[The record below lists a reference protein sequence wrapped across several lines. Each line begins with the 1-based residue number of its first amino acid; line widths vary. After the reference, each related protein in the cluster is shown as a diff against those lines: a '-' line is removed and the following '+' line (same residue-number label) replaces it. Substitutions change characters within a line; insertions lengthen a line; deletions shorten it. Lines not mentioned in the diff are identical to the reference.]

1 MAEIPLSQAADQ
13 IAAGTFMPTVEQ
25 PMIGPDGT
33 AQIVQPAGVKQAL
46 ADGFK
51 LVDHATAQHVADV
64 QEAGEHPI
72 KAFGVGLAKGV
83 VPFAPSIIQAAGGP
97 TLEEQRNLAEG
108 NPLATPAGELTG
120 NVGQAVIGGLL
131 TGGASDVAEG
141 ASLGSKVFDAA
152 DMAKQAA
159 IFAGQG
165 ASNEINEQD
174 LGDHGYNGEAVV
186 SQAGLGALLGAASSP
201 AFALAKEVLPNP
213 ITAAGNAIAKA
224 SDALTGALGR
234 TAGEGGE
241 AAARSI
247 GELGAAEAQNRIAT
261 DIASGLQDTVDKSFD
276 QMSAIHEDLKPA
288 QVRALSEQ
296 DAYGTTDPVAQ
307 IERTIANDPN
317 ESSYLVAPNGRVL
330 SKIGGANHVAL
341 DPAELKDLEQG
352 TILTHNHPGGSSL
365 SSDDVSIAS
374 VIPGV
379 HEVRAVSRGMD
390 GVVRVHSIS
399 PEGPAWPH
407 PISINTAFDDQIGE
421 MGTALYR
428 LPIDQRANA
437 VWEKIATKLGLKYT
451 TSELEPGLVGHT
463 VGKTATAINAFRTNG
478 IDPTLSRLTA
488 LADDGRISKPLVS
501 EVETAVRDWNE
512 ATSKATTMLDYQAAN
527 HQLGRTLDD
536 NVMKYAKD
544 LTPGVAPVVRDVEQ
558 NIRTP
563 LRQML
568 RDPEIMG
575 PRLASANGALTDAEH
590 ALFQSTEALYRGLG
604 FTDLLADGRPADK
617 ARISASRVLTNLRN
631 SEKLGQQQ
639 NNAVIQRFLAD
650 AKNLNDVTAQVAK
663 DGGHTTDTEQIQN
676 LLRDQAT
683 KQAQGQATAKL
694 SGSGTLNGGMGYS
707 VGGFGPEVAA
717 GLLGHA
723 ASMATGVPGL
733 GAAAGL
739 ATRGVRLVKHPA
751 STLEMLGKIKALADK
766 HTADIAKAA
775 SSFFTGT
782 GRVVAPVVAGNA
794 LRAGKDYGDHDSD
807 TEARMAE
814 VRTLSSNPGLL
825 SNTLMRNTTALADG
839 APVTALSVQTNT
851 QTRLGV
857 VASTLPNPG
866 PQGMIRTKYPQ
877 SIDATQKFELCL
889 NVMSHPAKAI
899 QAAMVDENLT
909 SDMVDWGDRGA
920 PKTMAAIRQAFQ
932 SEMVDRYDHDYTLGQ
947 KQMLSV
953 LFKAPVTPDVAP
965 AQVAFL
971 QATFAPPAPTPPPG
985 GTGKP
990 SLTGLAKLNPGNAI
1004 ATPTQSRQMERA

>member
-1 MAEIPLSQAADQ
+1 VADPVDLPLSEASDAF
-13 IAAGTFMPTVEQ
+13 ATGKMVPAEEQ
-25 PMIGPDGT
+25 PMVDAAGNP
-33 AQIVQPAGVKQAL
+33 QIVDPGSVKQAL
-46 ADGFK
+46 AKGYK
-51 LVDHATAQHVADV
+51 LVDAATHDHLVDL

-72 KAFGVGLAKGV
+72 EAGALGAARGL
-83 VPFAPSIIQAAGGP
+83 VPFAPSVVAGLGGP
-97 TLEEQRNLAEG
+97 DLERQRLLKEA
-108 NPLATPAGELTG
+108 NPTASTVGEVAG
-120 NVGQAVIGGLL
+120 NVGQAVALGAATGGL
-131 TGGASDVAEG
+131 GEAAEAG
-141 ASLGSKVFDAA
+141 SLGSRVLDAA

-201 AFALAKEVLPNP
+201 AFALAREVLPNP
-213 ITAAGNAIAKA
+213 ITAAGKAIAKA

-241 AAARSI
+241 AAAQSI
-247 GELGAAEAQNRIAT
+247 GKLGAAEAQNKIAT
-261 DIASGLQDTVDKSFD
+261 DLAGGLQDTVDKSFD

-288 QVRALSEQ
+288 QVRALTDQ
-296 DAYGTTDPVAQ
+296 D
-307 IERTIANDPN
+307 
-317 ESSYLVAPNGRVL
+317 
-330 SKIGGANHVAL
+330 
-341 DPAELKDLEQG
+341 
-352 TILTHNHPGGSSL
+352 
-365 SSDDVSIAS
+365 
-374 VIPGV
+374 
-379 HEVRAVSRGMD
+379 
-390 GVVRVHSIS
+390 
-399 PEGPAWPH
+399 
-407 PISINTAFDDQIGE
+407 
-421 MGTALYR
+421 
-428 LPIDQRANA
+428 IDQN
-437 VWEKIATKLGLKYT
+437 VHTLK
-451 TSELEPGLVGHT
+451 
-463 VGKTATAINAFRTNG
+463 KTADAMAAFRTNG

-501 EVETAVRDWNE
+501 EVETAVKDWNE

-617 ARISASRVLTNLRN
+617 AKISASRVLTNLRN
-631 SEKLGQQQ
+631 SEKIGQQQ

-650 AKNLNDVTAQVAK
+650 AKNLNDVAAQVAK

-694 SGSGTLNGGMGYS
+694 SGAAGANSMNGGMGYS

-739 ATRGVRLVKHPA
+739 ATRGMRLVKHPA
-751 STLEMLGKIKALADK
+751 STLEMLGKIKSLTDR

-782 GRVVAPVVAGNA
+782 GRVVAPMVAGIA

-825 SNTLMRNTTALADG
+825 ENTIRRNTSALMDE
-839 APVTALSVQTNT
+839 APVTSLAVTTNAQARLKVLQAAL
-851 QTRLGV
+851 
-857 VASTLPNPG
+857 PPPP
-866 PQGMIRTKYPQ
+866 PQGMIQQKYPQ
-877 SIDATQKFELCL
+877 SIDANQRFERTLQ
-889 NVMSHPAKAI
+889 VVSHPAKAI
-899 QAAMVDENLT
+899 QSAMVDENLT
-909 SDMVDWGDRGA
+909 TDMVSAADASA

-971 QATFAPPAPTPPPG
+971 QATFAPPSPTPPPG

-990 SLTGLAKLNPGNAI
+990 SLTGMAKLNPGNAI
-1004 ATPTQSRQMERA
+1004 ATPTQQRQMERA